1 LDSLPSSSMSAANGE
16 RSSFTVSDDDIES
29 SDNNPSSGPN
39 VSFLSSRGAFSRDG
53 TLEWEEIDR
62 SLEDHEGHVSL
73 LASVVGVLK

>member
-1 LDSLPSSSMSAANGE
+1 MSAANGAG
-16 RSSFTVSDDDIES
+16 SSFTIGDDDVES
-29 SDNNPSSGPN
+29 SDNDRPDGPN
-39 VSFLSSRGAFSRDG
+39 VKFLSSRGAFSGDDR